1 MKLKTHQATAKKIK
15 ITNGK
20 KGQGGKKYFTR
31 HAGQDHFNA
40 RETGNTTRH
49 KRKDT
54 QVNHV
59 DLKTIKKALPYS

>member
-15 ITNGK
+15 VTGSK
-20 KGQGGKKYFTR
+20 KNKKYMTR

-49 KRKDT
+49 KRKNRTVAKMDAK
-54 QVNHV
+54 N
-59 DLKTIKKALPYS
+59 IKSLMPYS